1 MDTERWSWF
10 LNGGSLPT
18 RWGRGG
24 RGFTATVLINVNKEE
39 LWSEDSDSGKGGRRQ
54 LEGPRWAWQWLWHA
68 TPGAVCMTRPRDG
81 AHAKKRGFV
90 VKAR

>member
-39 LWSEDSDSGKGGRRQ
+39 LWSEDSDSGRVEDASLRDLDGPGSGYGMRRQ
-54 LEGPRWAWQWLWHA
+54 EP
-68 TPGAVCMTRPRDG
+68 
-81 AHAKKRGFV
+81 FV
-90 VKAR
+90 